1 MFSTYRKAFNAQFTE
16 QKYNN
21 MLQDIYST
29 VGYTVDFKICETP
42 IFIPTYFK
50 NHLVKACTEIL
61 AQMDS
66 PNYRKHIHKAVPPQI
81 FVPNDTEEP
90 VFLTLDFA
98 VCDVGQGSE
107 ALKPQLIEMQGFPS
121 LYCFQNFL
129 NKSYRKHYE
138 IPDNLTHFFD
148 NHTQTDYMRI
158 MREVLVGDS
167 AVENT
172 ILLEV
177 EPEKQ
182 KTKIDFT
189 CTEMLFGIRSV
200 CITKLR
206 SQGKKLYYER
216 DGRKIWVDRIYS
228 RLIFDELLL
237 KKDKLDIQV
246 DLLKEWDV
254 EWIGHPN
261 WFCKMSK
268 FTLPFLDNEYVPKT
282 WFLNELPAIPDDLE
296 NYVLKPLYS
305 FAGSG
310 VKFDV
315 ERSMI
320 EEIPDNQKHNFI
332 LMKKVNYAPAIE
344 TLDINAKAEIRML
357 WLRHKGETKMLT
369 NLVRLSKGKML
380 GVDFNK
386 DKTWVGGSL
395 GYFEK

>member
-1 MFSTYRKAFNAQFTE
+1 MVSHYRKAFNAQFTE

-21 MLQDIYST
+21 MLQDIYAT

-42 IFIPTYFK
+42 IFVPTYFK
-50 NHLVKACTEIL
+50 NELIKACKDIL

-66 PNYRKHIHKAVPPQI
+66 PKYRNHIHKAVPEQI
-81 FVPNDTEEP
+81 FVPNDTEQP

-98 VCDVGQGSE
+98 VCDVGTD
-107 ALKPQLIEMQGFPS
+107 KVMPRLIEMQGFPS

-129 NKSYRKHYE
+129 NNSYRKHYE
-138 IPDNLTHFFD
+138 ISDNLTHFFGKY
-148 NHTQTDYMRI
+148 TEKDYMQI

-167 AVENT
+167 PVENT
-172 ILLEV
+172 ILLEI

-182 KTKIDFT
+182 KTRIDFT
-189 CTEMLFGIRSV
+189 FTEAYLGIRSV

-206 SQGKKLYYER
+206 SEGKKLYYER
-216 DGRKIWVDRIYS
+216 DGRKIWIERIYS

-237 KKDKLDIQV
+237 KKQHLDIQV
-246 DLLKEWDV
+246 DLHQEWQV

-268 FTLPFLDNEYVPKT
+268 FTLPFIDSEYVPKT
-282 WFLNELPAIPDDLE
+282 EFLHEIKQIPEDLE

-315 ERSMI
+315 KKEMI
-320 EEIPDNQKHNFI
+320 DEIPDNQRHNFI
-332 LMKKVNYAPAIE
+332 LMRKVNYAPIIE
-344 TLDINAKAEIRML
+344 TLDQPAKAEMRML
-357 WLRHKGETKMLT
+357 WLRHKGEDKMLT

-386 DKTWVGGSL
+386 GMNWVGGSL
-395 GYFEK
+395 GYFEKE